1 MALIIEHYLQMLD
14 GSRLPSEIK
23 GSHWIEGIKWAILTT
38 HLSVSLTGGGGEL
51 SSLNNCSE
59 QFITMCLGN
68 RLYLHLPGIKQLSL
82 HKIMTCVSMCSG
94 LVHDHCTTIVLSQSK
109 SPLLSIHILPDDMGM
124 LYLSECR
131 LLMAPTL
138 GTLAGVITEGPWVI
152 GVTGAVGVVGVWG
165 KLCGDV
171 SNMFFDMVTLDT
183 RFSCKGPRRKGRE
196 KVETREKD
204 LKRFDKWE
212 WIHFYSC
219 VATNKPQ
226 KEAANLN

>member
-1 MALIIEHYLQMLD
+1 
-14 GSRLPSEIK
+14 
-23 GSHWIEGIKWAILTT
+23 
-38 HLSVSLTGGGGEL
+38 
-51 SSLNNCSE
+51 
-59 QFITMCLGN
+59 
-68 RLYLHLPGIKQLSL
+68 
-82 HKIMTCVSMCSG
+82 
-94 LVHDHCTTIVLSQSK
+94 
-109 SPLLSIHILPDDMGM
+109 MGM

-131 LLMAPTL
+131 LRMAPTL

-183 RFSCKGPRRKGRE
+183 RFSCKGPRDGQGKGRD
-196 KVETREKD
+196 KKKD

-219 VATNKPQ
+219 VATNKLQ
-226 KEAANLN
+226 NEAANLN